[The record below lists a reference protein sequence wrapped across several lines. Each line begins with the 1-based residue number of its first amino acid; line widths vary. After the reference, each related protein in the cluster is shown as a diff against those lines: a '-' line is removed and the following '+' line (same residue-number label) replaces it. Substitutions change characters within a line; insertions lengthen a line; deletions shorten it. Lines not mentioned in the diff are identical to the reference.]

1 MTDLVFIEDGI
12 PNHAPNGMINFSKR
26 LKVGEVLQDIQ
37 QFQNT
42 PYVFQPVSELQDYL
56 MNGLQGT
63 EEASDLYERST
74 ALEPRRMGEEG
85 FVQYA
90 ATGSHMSSVV
100 IASMAMR

>member
-1 MTDLVFIEDGI
+1 
-12 PNHAPNGMINFSKR
+12 MINFSKR

-42 PYVFQPVSELQDYL
+42 PYVFQPVPELQDYIVK
-56 MNGLQGT
+56 GLETTQDFN
-63 EEASDLYERST
+63 ELYERSMS
-74 ALEPRRMGEEG
+74 LEPRHAGEEALPG
-85 FVQYA
+85 HVPYA